1 MSVEEKSLDFAVK
14 NILVSRIK
22 NRYFTPHEHFVTSV
36 FYGAPTA
43 VTVSHEN
50 MFKHIGNVWRSVP

>member
-14 NILVSRIK
+14 NVSTRRIK

-36 FYGAPTA
+36 FYGLLDQKEYE
-43 VTVSHEN
+43 S
-50 MFKHIGNVWRSVP
+50 

>member
-1 MSVEEKSLDFAVK
+1 MYY
-14 NILVSRIK
+14 SRIK

-36 FYGAPTA
+36 FYEAPTA

-50 MFKHIGNVWRSVP
+50 MFKHIGNVRRSHSARAPLKMKKLVQ